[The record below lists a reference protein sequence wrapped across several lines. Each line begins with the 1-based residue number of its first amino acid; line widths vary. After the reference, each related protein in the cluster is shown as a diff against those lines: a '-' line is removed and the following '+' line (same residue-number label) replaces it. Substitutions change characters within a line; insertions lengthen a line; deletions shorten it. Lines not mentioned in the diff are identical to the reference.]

1 MKKRC
6 LGCMKEYDEEVTIC
20 PHCGYAEGT
29 PPKEAYHISPGEVL
43 VNRYQVGRVLGS
55 GGFGITYIGYDNLLE
70 QVVAIKEYLP
80 TEFATRMPSQSQVTV
95 YGGEPEEQFRAG
107 LKKTLD
113 ETQRLAQFQNEPDII
128 HVYDF
133 FEENNTAYI
142 VMEYLDGETLK
153 DRLKQ
158 VGKMTVEEAL
168 PIILSVLS
176 ALKKVHA
183 VGIIH
188 RDIAPDNIY
197 LLKDGSVK
205 LIDFGASRQAT
216 TTHTKSLTVIV
227 KFGYAPLE
235 QYQSGGNQGPWTDIY
250 ALAATFYK
258 MITGIRPN
266 ESTERRLDD
275 QLKEPS
281 KLGVVINKNT
291 ENALMNALN
300 VKIDDRIKSALEFE
314 EALLASEVIRVDAT
328 PDKTVNV
335 KWPLWLKFAVGGA
348 VAFVL
353 LFAVSLA
360 VGVVGNYKINT
371 AGKSVLAEDETRIPN
386 LVNME
391 QNEARKV
398 VEESGLV
405 FKVGD
410 SETSE
415 KIKEGRVLGQK
426 VEGKKIKAGSAVK
439 KGTVLSVTISSGKGT
454 VNIPDILWMKKEQA
468 VEVLKNNRLIVINY
482 ADDTETF
489 AAVGTVTGIEPS
501 VGTNV
506 ELKQNLIIKVALGN
520 NKISDTT
527 VLANVPDLTGQT
539 EENAYEM
546 LKMEELY
553 LEKKEVQYNDTV
565 PKGCIISQ
573 VPSVNDTT
581 THKGDTVEVIVS
593 AGKELIEI
601 PYLQNETKENA
612 ATLLSSMGLI
622 PEEQHIF
629 DGEVQA
635 GNVVRQDM
643 EAGTIVEKGTVITF
657 YVSDGPTP
665 IQSQEVKSST
675 APPQNTRTDTG
686 TVNHTAAAPPQTAAA
701 PPQTTA
707 APPST
712 TAAPPPASVPKTE
725 ADPIWDVVGN

>member
-1 MKKRC
+1 MEKRC
-6 LGCMKEYDEEVTIC
+6 LGCMKEYDKEVSIC
-20 PHCGYAEGT
+20 PYCSYIEGT
-29 PPKEAYHISPGEVL
+29 PAKEAYHISPGEVL
-43 VNRYQVGRVLGS
+43 INRYQIGRVLGS

-80 TEFATRMPSQSQVTV
+80 TEFATRMPKQSQVTI
-95 YGGEPEEQFRAG
+95 YGGEPEEQFKAG

-153 DRLKQ
+153 DRLKK
-158 VGKMTVEEAL
+158 VEKMTIEEAL

-176 ALKKVHA
+176 ALRKVHA
-183 VGIIH
+183 VGIVH

-216 TTHTKSLTVIV
+216 TAHTKSLTVIV

-314 EALLASEVIRVDAT
+314 EALLASEVLRVDAT
-328 PDKTVNV
+328 PDKAANV
-335 KWPLWLKFAVGGA
+335 KWPLWLKFLAGGA
-348 VAFVL
+348 AAFVL
-353 LFAVSLA
+353 IFVVALA
-360 VGVVGNYKINT
+360 VGVVGNYKIGT
-371 AGKSVLAEDETRIPN
+371 SGKSVLAEGETRIPN

-391 QNEARKV
+391 QNEARKI
-398 VEESGLV
+398 VEENGLE
-405 FKVGD
+405 FQVGD
-410 SETSE
+410 SETSD
-415 KIKEGRVLGQK
+415 KIKEGRILGQK
-426 VEGKKIKAGSAVK
+426 VSGEKVKAGSTVK

-454 VNIPDILWMKKEQA
+454 VDIPDVLWMKKELA
-468 VEVLKNNRLIVINY
+468 TEVLKNNRLIVINY
-482 ADDTETF
+482 MDDAETF
-489 AAVGTVTGIEPS
+489 AAPGTVTGIEPS
-501 VGTNV
+501 AGSNV
-506 ELKQNLIIKVALGN
+506 ELKQNIIL
-520 NKISDTT
+520 KIASERKQVLDTK
-527 VLANVPDLTGQT
+527 LSANIPELKGQAV
-539 EENAYEM
+539 EKAYEM
-546 LKMEELY
+546 LKMEGLY
-553 LEKKEVQYNDTV
+553 LEKTEMQYSDMV
-565 PKGCIISQ
+565 EKGNVISQ
-573 VPSVNDTT
+573 LPSVGDTKS
-581 THKGDTVEVIVS
+581 HKGDTVSIIVS
-593 AGKELIEI
+593 AGKERIEI

-612 ATLLSSMGLI
+612 ISLLSGFGLI
-622 PEEQHIF
+622 PDEQHLYD
-629 DGEVQA
+629 DGVQS
-635 GNVVRQDM
+635 GHVVRQDM
-643 EAGTIVEKGTVITF
+643 EAGSYVDKGTVVTF
-657 YVSDGPTP
+657 YVSDGPKPTG
-665 IQSQEVKSST
+665 SQEVKTST
-675 APPQNTRTDTG
+675 ASPQKNKTDTG
-686 TVNHTAAAPPQTAAA
+686 VVNQTAAA
-701 PPQTTA
+701 PSTT

-712 TAAPPPASVPKTE
+712 TAAAPPTTAAPPPTTAPKTE